1 MIRVLLLGKGEMAI
15 RVGTWLLN
23 RENGYYDIA
32 CALPV
37 VPEPEWAASFRG
49 WCEKRLVPHFYSG
62 DWRDAVVAGF
72 TWDLALSIFY
82 DRRIGKSLIGRCG
95 RILNLHNGLLPQYRG
110 CRPIN
115 WALKN
120 GDDKAGVTL
129 HEVTPRFDD
138 GPIVGQVAFSI
149 YPEDEV
155 RDVYARAC
163 EYGFRLLADTLPI
176 LDRIQAV
183 PQDESA
189 AHYYT
194 LKDAELLGNRSG
206 WTRKP

>member
-1 MIRVLLLGKGEMAI
+1 MTRVLLLGKGEMAI
-15 RVGTWLLN
+15 RVGAWLLS
-23 RENGYYDIA
+23 EGY
-32 CALPV
+32 CLSSVVPV
-37 VPEPEWAASFRG
+37 VPEPPWAPSFLS
-49 WCEKRLVPHFYSG
+49 WCEDPHPHDWYLTVVRSG
-62 DWRDAVVAGF
+62 DWRDVRG
-72 TWDLALSIFY
+72 TYDLALSIFY
-82 DRRIGKSLIGRCG
+82 DRRIGKSLIDRCG

-163 EYGFRLLADTLPI
+163 EYGFHLLTDTLPI

-183 PQDESA
+183 PQDESQ

-194 LKDAELLGNRSG
+194 LKDAELLGDRSG
-206 WTRKP
+206 WTREP